1 MPQGLFGDVRR
12 FDELDSTNRYLLD
25 EARAGRPRVW
35 WRWPGIRVRGAGRR
49 GRTWEAPRG
58 PPAGV
63 GCSCGR
69 VLDVEDLYLGTVAL
83 CLAAVRPALRP
94 AMRRSP
100 SKWPN
105 DLLVGDRKVA
115 GVLAEADFTAPG
127 GPPGSVA
134 LVAGIGVNLR
144 LGGPQGRGR
153 DSLLEAAGVDVGP
166 DAAPRHLPGRA
177 GGTAPPARTDGRA
190 ARASR
195 RVPVTYCSTIGR
207 LVAVD
212 LGSSTVH
219 GEAVGLSDQGLLL
232 VRVDGETRPI
242 AAGDVVHLRPMRD

>member
-25 EARAGRPRVW
+25 EARAGAPEGVVAVAGHQSAGR
-35 WRWPGIRVRGAGRR
+35 GRR
-49 GRTWEAPRG
+49 GRTWEAPPGANLLVSVLLR
-58 PPAGV
+58 P
-63 GCSCGR
+63 

-83 CLAAVRPALRP
+83 CLAARAACVTTGHAPVTI
-94 AMRRSP
+94 
-100 SKWPN
+100 KWPN

-144 LGGPQGRGR
+144 WGGPQGAGGT
-153 DSLLEAAGVDVGP
+153 SLLVGGGVDGGP
-166 DAAPRHLPGRA
+166 DALLDTFLAELEARRPLLDGPGGRRALADEFRH
-177 GGTAPPARTDGRA
+177 
-190 ARASR
+190 
-195 RVPVTYCSTIGR
+195 YCSTIGR